1 MLRLCRFAHFIE
13 SQDGLDELM
22 GITLGQRK
30 RSMPIEPST
39 QAESPMNT
47 QESLRTLP
55 GGAVGLEKYQ
65 AVDLAPASQASIGKP
80 QPLAPQFK
88 VPKPVV
94 PVAKTTVAPTA
105 VQSAPKSAPKEL
117 RLKRKDS
124 ITQAEQQKES
134 KSDSPEKPKDDARP
148 SPILLEDTPMDD
160 QQDAEEGNQQTSAGN
175 YDLLNT
181 PEVLRDSFRD
191 DATDM
196 ITPGEKSIDEV
207 KTCFSLPGRHH
218 CCYLIV
224 SLVLVCP

>member
-1 MLRLCRFAHFIE
+1 
-13 SQDGLDELM
+13 M

-80 QPLAPQFK
+80 PQPLVPQFK
-88 VPKPVV
+88 VPKPV
-94 PVAKTTVAPTA
+94 PVAKTTA
-105 VQSAPKSAPKEL
+105 VQSSDKAAAPKSAPKEL

-124 ITQAEQQKES
+124 ITQAEKKNES
-134 KSDSPEKPKDDARP
+134 KSSSPEKPIDDARP

-160 QQDAEEGNQQTSAGN
+160 QDAEERNQQTSAGN

-191 DATDM
+191 DLNDATEGNTVEKTIEEV
-196 ITPGEKSIDEV
+196 ITLLFSSNFTITAVRHMSVSYSTSIV
-207 KTCFSLPGRHH
+207 RLCMNT
-218 CCYLIV
+218 
-224 SLVLVCP
+224 SLVVLKKW

>member
-1 MLRLCRFAHFIE
+1 
-13 SQDGLDELM
+13 M

-88 VPKPVV
+88 VPKPV

-124 ITQAEQQKES
+124 ITQVEKQNVS
-134 KSDSPEKPKDDARP
+134 KSSSPEKPKDDARP

-160 QQDAEEGNQQTSAGN
+160 RDAEEGNQQTSGGN

-196 ITPGEKSIDEV
+196 ITPAEMSIHEV
-207 KTCFSLPGRHH
+207 KTCFPLPGYRH
-218 CCYLIV
+218 CCYSIV
-224 SLVLVCP
+224 SLVRLCPQLLAL